1 MQQGFMRLETEICKT
16 PMRLRTLFGFCLLLL
31 LPSSV
36 LKAQVR
42 FYANAEKSV
51 PVNYQFQVN
60 FTLENGDGKNFVP
73 PSFSDFQVV
82 NGPSVSNSVQIVN
95 NSYSKS
101 VTYSYVLKPK
111 REGTAKIGKAKIN
124 VAGAEMESNEL
135 QIQITAPAQAQ
146 RQQRQRSPFGWDPF
160 ADPFEEEEPEPA
172 ANSADL
178 EKQLRENVFMRMVVD
193 KSSVF
198 LGEQL
203 TATLRLYYRLNFGQT
218 QLSKTPT
225 FDGFW
230 SQEIQFAQNQNPRG
244 TETINGVQYYTID
257 VQKFNLFPQRSGEL
271 SVSPAE
277 MDMIVQIQ
285 VQRKSRSIWD
295 DFFGNAGIQQIPFK
309 ARSPE
314 LKIQVKEPPMQG
326 RPESY
331 NGAVGSLDFKV
342 SLSSSE
348 GKVDEPVTYSV
359 KISGKGNLKN
369 ITVPAPELPA
379 DFEVYEPRIKENISN
394 TGSGL
399 SGSIQYDYLLI
410 PRQPGEYNISA
421 LEFAW
426 FDPSS
431 RSYRSA
437 RSEAYTLQITGA
449 PSQAGVPVSGSNKRQ
464 EVKTL
469 GKDIRYL
476 KSTMGEAVQQQR
488 SITSSPAFWS
498 LYCSPLFL
506 FFALLGW
513 RKRQNRLNA
522 DLVGSRRRRA
532 NKMALKRLAAAK
544 KHLSAADRKAFY
556 DELSRSLWGYSAD
569 KLGMEAAS
577 LNRETLGEK
586 LREKNVAEDLRNSLL
601 SCIEQAEFALF
612 APGDGQQAME
622 KHYEQAYQ
630 IITKLEDAL
639 AA

>member
-1 MQQGFMRLETEICKT
+1 MC
-16 PMRLRTLFGFCLLLL
+16 LRSLFGLCLMLLV
-31 LPSSV
+31 PASV

-42 FYANAEKSV
+42 FYAAAEKSV

-82 NGPSVSNSVQIVN
+82 NGPSVSNSVQIIN

-101 VTYSYVLKPK
+101 VTYTYVLKPK
-111 REGTAKIGKAKIN
+111 REGTARIGKAKIT
-124 VAGAEMESNEL
+124 VAGTEMESNEL
-135 QIQITAPAQAQ
+135 QIQISAPAQAQ
-146 RQQRQRSPFGWDPF
+146 RQQRQRNPFGWDPF
-160 ADPFEEEEPEPA
+160 ADPFEEEQPEPA
-172 ANSADL
+172 VNTADL
-178 EKQLRENVFMRMVVD
+178 EKQIRENVFMRMVVD

-230 SQEIQFAQNQNPRG
+230 SQEIQFGQNQNPRG
-244 TETINGVQYYTID
+244 SETINGQQYYTID

-271 SVSPAE
+271 SISPAE

-295 DFFGNAGIQQIPFK
+295 DFFGNAGVQQLPFK

-314 LKIQVKEPPMQG
+314 LKIQVKEPPAQA
-326 RPESY
+326 RPQAY

-342 SLSSSE
+342 TLSTKE

-369 ITVPAPELPA
+369 ITVPSPELPA

-399 SGSIQYDYLLI
+399 SGSIQYDYLLV
-410 PRQPGEYNISA
+410 PRQPGEYTIA
-421 LEFAW
+421 PVEFAW

-431 RSYRSA
+431 RSYRTA
-437 RSEAYTLQITGA
+437 RSEEYTIRITGA
-449 PSQAGVPVSGSNKRQ
+449 PSQSGVPVAAASGRE

-476 KSTMGEAVQQQR
+476 KTSAGEAVVAQR
-488 SITSSPAFWS
+488 NITSSAAFWS
-498 LYCSPLFL
+498 LYSSPFLLFV
-506 FFALLGW
+506 ALLGW

-544 KHLSAADRKAFY
+544 KHLSASDRKAFY
-556 DELSRSLWGYSAD
+556 DELSRSLWGYTAD
-569 KLGMEAAS
+569 KMGIEAAS
-577 LNRETLGEK
+577 LNRESLREK
-586 LREKNVAEDLRNSLL
+586 LREKSVSEELQNSLL
-601 SCIEQAEFALF
+601 ACIEQAEFALF
-612 APGDGQQAME
+612 APGGGQQTME
-622 KHYEQAYQ
+622 QHYEQAYQ
-630 IITKLEDAL
+630 IISKLEDAL

>member
-1 MQQGFMRLETEICKT
+1 MHQPFMRPEAEICKT
-16 PMRLRTLFGFCLLLL
+16 LMRLRSLLGLCLLLF
-31 LPSSV
+31 LPASV

-42 FYANAEKSV
+42 FYASTEKSV

-82 NGPSVSNSVQIVN
+82 NGPSVSNSVQIIN

-111 REGTAKIGKAKIN
+111 REGAAKIGKAKIS

-146 RQQRQRSPFGWDPF
+146 RQQRQRNPFGWDPF
-160 ADPFEEEEPEPA
+160 ADPFEEEQPEPA
-172 ANSADL
+172 VNTADL
-178 EKQLRENVFMRMVVD
+178 EKQIRENVLMRMVVD

-295 DFFGNAGIQQIPFK
+295 DFFGNAGIQQLPFK

-314 LKIQVKEPPMQG
+314 LKIQVKEPPSQG
-326 RPESY
+326 RPEAY

-342 SLSSSE
+342 TLSSKE

-379 DFEVYEPRIKENISN
+379 DFEVYEPRVKENISN

-399 SGSIQYDYLLI
+399 SGSIQYDYLLV
-410 PRQPGEYNISA
+410 PRQPGEYAIA
-421 LEFAW
+421 AVEFAW

-431 RSYRSA
+431 RTYRSA
-437 RSEAYTLQITGA
+437 RSEAYTLQISGA
-449 PSQAGVPVSGSNKRQ
+449 PSQAGVPVAAVGRE

-476 KSTMGEAVQQQR
+476 KSAMGEAAQQQR
-488 SITSSPAFWS
+488 SITTSAAFWS
-498 LYCSPLFL
+498 LYSSPLLL
-506 FFALLGW
+506 FIALLGW
-513 RKRQNRLNA
+513 RQRRNKLNA
-522 DLVGSRRRRA
+522 DLVGSRKRRA

-569 KLGMEAAS
+569 KLGMEVAS
-577 LNRETLGEK
+577 LNRETLAVK
-586 LREKNVAEDLRNSLL
+586 LQEKNVSEDLQKSLL
-601 SCIEQAEFALF
+601 NCIEQAEFALF
-612 APGDGQQAME
+612 APGSGQQAME
-622 KHYEQAYQ
+622 QHYEQAYQ
-630 IITKLEDAL
+630 IISKLEDAL

>member
-1 MQQGFMRLETEICKT
+1 MHQPFMRPEAEICKT
-16 PMRLRTLFGFCLLLL
+16 LMRLRSLLGLCLLLF
-31 LPSSV
+31 LPASV

-42 FYANAEKSV
+42 FYASTEKSV

-82 NGPSVSNSVQIVN
+82 NGPSVSNSVQIIN

-111 REGTAKIGKAKIN
+111 REGAAKIGKAKIS

-146 RQQRQRSPFGWDPF
+146 RQQRQRNPFGWDPF
-160 ADPFEEEEPEPA
+160 ADPFEEEQPEPA
-172 ANSADL
+172 VNTADL
-178 EKQLRENVFMRMVVD
+178 EKQIRENVFMRMVVD

-295 DFFGNAGIQQIPFK
+295 DFFGNAGVQQLPFK

-314 LKIQVKEPPMQG
+314 LKIQVKEPPSQG
-326 RPESY
+326 RPEAY

-342 SLSSSE
+342 TLSSKE

-379 DFEVYEPRIKENISN
+379 DFEVYEPRVKENISN

-399 SGSIQYDYLLI
+399 SGSIQYDYLLV
-410 PRQPGEYNISA
+410 PRQPGEYAIA
-421 LEFAW
+421 AVEFAW

-431 RSYRSA
+431 RTYRSA
-437 RSEAYTLQITGA
+437 RSEAYTLQISGA
-449 PSQAGVPVSGSNKRQ
+449 PSQAGVPVAAVGRE

-476 KSTMGEAVQQQR
+476 KSAMGEAAQQQR
-488 SITSSPAFWS
+488 SITTSAAFWS
-498 LYCSPLFL
+498 LYSSPLLL
-506 FFALLGW
+506 FIALLGW
-513 RKRQNRLNA
+513 RQRRNKLNA
-522 DLVGSRRRRA
+522 DLVGSRKRRA

-569 KLGMEAAS
+569 KLGMEVAS
-577 LNRETLGEK
+577 LNRETLAVK
-586 LREKNVAEDLRNSLL
+586 LQEKNVSEDLQKSLL
-601 SCIEQAEFALF
+601 NCIEQAEFALF
-612 APGDGQQAME
+612 APGSGQQAME
-622 KHYEQAYQ
+622 QHYEQAYQ
-630 IITKLEDAL
+630 IISKLEDAL